1 MKKIILDTNFL
12 LIPAQFHVDIFSEIE
27 RICVFSYSLNVLDK
41 TLDELNNIIEK
52 QRGKHKQA
60 ALLALK
66 LLKAKKVKTI
76 KTKKD
81 KYVDKLLIG
90 LAKDKEIIIATQD
103 KELKKR
109 LEKPII
115 VLRQKKY
122 LKIIS

>member
-12 LIPAQFHVDIFSEIE
+12 LIPAQFHVDIFSEID
-27 RICVFSYSLNVLDK
+27 RICDFSYSLNVLDK
-41 TLDELNNIIEK
+41 TLDELNNIVEK
-52 QRGKHKQA
+52 QRGKHKRA
-60 ALLALK
+60 ALLALR
-66 LLKAKKVKTI
+66 LLKAKKVKVI

-81 KYVDKLLIG
+81 KYVDDILVD
-90 LAKDKEIIIATQD
+90 LAKEKEIIIATQD
-103 KELKKR
+103 KELKKQ